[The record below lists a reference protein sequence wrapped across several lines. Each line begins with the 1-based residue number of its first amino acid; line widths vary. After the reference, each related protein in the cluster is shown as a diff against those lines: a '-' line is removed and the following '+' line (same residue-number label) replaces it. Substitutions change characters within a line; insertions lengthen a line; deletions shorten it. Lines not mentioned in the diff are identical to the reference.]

1 MKTSSLT
8 FIEDIH
14 LNGDIFFWKTNVNLA
29 VVLIMENIKLFWLI
43 STRNVTERKW
53 IDLLLYQ
60 DAIRLD
66 KNKWSLTLAIGYP
79 TNENCSS
86 FYSYSISR
94 SVEFHSGTYDQ
105 RIIDFSTFQPS
116 IRIDRRS
123 TWQACLLFF
132 PLSLDGM
139 RLNFSQ
145 YNHHVGKLPFV
156 TQTHSPY
163 WLSSQELQWLFVNLL
178 RVDYHRCFSFCQKRF
193 TQLIEKTTNQ
203 LIPRRYFGINSC
215 IYPTRLIIQ
224 FNQRRFNM
232 QWSRSLV

>member
-132 PLSLDGM
+132 PSLSRWNAIEL
-139 RLNFSQ
+139 LA
-145 YNHHVGKLPFV
+145 V
-156 TQTHSPY
+156 
-163 WLSSQELQWLFVNLL
+163 WSSRRKTSLCNPN
-178 RVDYHRCFSFCQKRF
+178 SFP
-193 TQLIEKTTNQ
+193 I
-203 LIPRRYFGINSC
+203 
-215 IYPTRLIIQ
+215 LII
-224 FNQRRFNM
+224 FARTLM
-232 QWSRSLV
+232 IVC